1 MNETEN
7 YDVHFFGCSHMS
19 DEEDYSYVYS
29 HEIAE
34 RANRY
39 DQSEGKTFCDFK
51 TSAIAKKIELMSMI
65 TEGE

>member
-1 MNETEN
+1 MFTFS
-7 YDVHFFGCSHMS
+7 DVHIIMS
-19 DEEDYSYVYS
+19 DEEDYVYS

>member
-19 DEEDYSYVYS
+19 DEEDYVYS

-39 DQSEGKTFCDFK
+39 DQKRRQMSVKPFA
-51 TSAIAKKIELMSMI
+51 TSKPALLRQK
-65 TEGE
+65 